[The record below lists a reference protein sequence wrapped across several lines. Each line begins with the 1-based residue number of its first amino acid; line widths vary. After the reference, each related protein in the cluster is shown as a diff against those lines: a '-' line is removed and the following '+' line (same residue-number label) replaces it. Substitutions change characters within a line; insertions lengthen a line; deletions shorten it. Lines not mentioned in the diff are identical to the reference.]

1 MAVNENT
8 CLLYESDVRKHLAE
22 LQQIYRHAP
31 IGLIFVDRRFRVT
44 RINERFAT
52 ILGLPLEELLGNG
65 STEASLLLPDQMAR
79 ICHQVIGSGEAVLD
93 VEIPRID
100 PNTNQEHYWLCRFFP
115 LRSEQSTTLGV
126 IASVMDITPRKR
138 AEEALKRSELLYRM
152 LFERNLAGVF
162 RYAEDGT
169 IVAANDAYARML
181 GYATGSELIGL
192 SRLNVFFDPAEA
204 EAKWQALKEKR
215 SLTNIEVCFKRK
227 DGNNLWVL
235 ENAGWVENED
245 SPPFVEGSCID
256 ITQRKLAEHE
266 CAKAKEAA
274 EAANRA
280 KSQFLANMSHEIRTP
295 MNGVIGM
302 TSLLLETPLSPE
314 QRQYAELAQSSGK
327 ALLTVINDILDFS
340 KIEAHKLSLE
350 VNDFG
355 LRDLLRETIEVSAI
369 EAHKKNLELLCSV
382 AAEVPDALRG
392 DPARLRQ
399 VISNL
404 LANSVKFTTE
414 GEISLTIEL
423 EAEYQQT
430 ATLRFRVKD
439 TGIGFSE
446 EQVPLLFAPFVQ
458 ADGSIT
464 RKYGGTGLG
473 LTIARQIV
481 ELMGGRIGAHSTP
494 GAGSIFWFTITFER
508 HSPALPVLPN
518 NSLSPLHSHRVLVVD
533 DNATSRALL
542 HSLLAPAGYRAEEIA
557 NADFVSGMLRSAL
570 EDNDP
575 YRIVLLDWKMPGASG
590 EQIGKLIASD
600 PELKDTKL
608 ILMLPIGQEMDVA
621 SIRKAGFAGRLFKP
635 VWEKALHTAIEQALG
650 QQSCDTT
657 NPSQDTGA
665 APGTHGYS
673 VKPRILVVEDNLA
686 NQQVARAILQKLG
699 CQVDIA
705 QNGIEALGALRESQ
719 HDLVLMDCEMPGMD
733 GYETTRSIRL
743 ASTGTRDPEIPII
756 AMTARAMKGDRER
769 CISAGMNDYLSKP
782 IEQQRLVAALK
793 KWLPAVPDEKVT
805 SGPTPDDNRGCDVV
819 FDRAELLARLSGD
832 EALAKKVLA
841 GFISDVPLQLHRM
854 SQLLSQSDLS
864 TLAAQAHTLKG
875 AAATVSA
882 PRLRILSLQIERLAM
897 QGEIS
902 RAKMLVE
909 QLTAEFESLI
919 GELSEFGWAPSH
931 GKE

>member
-1 MAVNENT
+1 MD
-8 CLLYESDVRKHLAE
+8 ES
-22 LQQIYRHAP
+22 
-31 IGLIFVDRRFRVT
+31 
-44 RINERFAT
+44 
-52 ILGLPLEELLGNG
+52 
-65 STEASLLLPDQMAR
+65 
-79 ICHQVIGSGEAVLD
+79 
-93 VEIPRID
+93 
-100 PNTNQEHYWLCRFFP
+100 
-115 LRSEQSTTLGV
+115 
-126 IASVMDITPRKR
+126 
-138 AEEALKRSELLYRM
+138 ALH
-152 LFERNLAGVF
+152 
-162 RYAEDGT
+162 T
-169 IVAANDAYARML
+169 
-181 GYATGSELIGL
+181 
-192 SRLNVFFDPAEA
+192 
-204 EAKWQALKEKR
+204 
-215 SLTNIEVCFKRK
+215 
-227 DGNNLWVL
+227 
-235 ENAGWVENED
+235 
-245 SPPFVEGSCID
+245 
-256 ITQRKLAEHE
+256 
-266 CAKAKEAA
+266 
-274 EAANRA
+274 
-280 KSQFLANMSHEIRTP
+280 
-295 MNGVIGM
+295 
-302 TSLLLETPLSPE
+302 
-314 QRQYAELAQSSGK
+314 
-327 ALLTVINDILDFS
+327 
-340 KIEAHKLSLE
+340 
-350 VNDFG
+350 
-355 LRDLLRETIEVSAI
+355 
-369 EAHKKNLELLCSV
+369 
-382 AAEVPDALRG
+382 
-392 DPARLRQ
+392 
-399 VISNL
+399 
-404 LANSVKFTTE
+404 
-414 GEISLTIEL
+414 
-423 EAEYQQT
+423 
-430 ATLRFRVKD
+430 
-439 TGIGFSE
+439 
-446 EQVPLLFAPFVQ
+446 
-458 ADGSIT
+458 
-464 RKYGGTGLG
+464 
-473 LTIARQIV
+473 
-481 ELMGGRIGAHSTP
+481 TP

-699 CQVDIA
+699 CHVDVA